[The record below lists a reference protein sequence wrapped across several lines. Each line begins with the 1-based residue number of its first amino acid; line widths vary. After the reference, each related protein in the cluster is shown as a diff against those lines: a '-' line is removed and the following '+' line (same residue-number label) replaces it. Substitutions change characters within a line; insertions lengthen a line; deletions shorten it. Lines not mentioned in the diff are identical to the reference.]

1 MMRSAHPAVYGKI
14 HVEFNSNIAF
24 KAVMPVPHTAA
35 DSYENLRMN
44 HRPYIDRTAFIVSV
58 MTSGSPRNVITLP
71 PHSGKTLLLDTLKTF
86 LEANPAAPGDT
97 SHQRTFFTGLKVMG
111 DQPFCDAFMGQLPV
125 LSISLRTVAGFSFD
139 TALAALI
146 NVIVS
151 LAAEHD
157 ALLQSPRLSDDDKR
171 YLQRCLSRK
180 YLQDPSHV
188 MVVKKFLS
196 RMTTFLAKH
205 YDRRVV
211 LLIDDWDVPLQA
223 AADAGYYPLMLDFLQ
238 SFLAFLESSSPIKIR
253 GLPIL
258 RKTVLMGSRPV
269 SLGHFFSDSQYFDD
283 SPLRF

>member
-1 MMRSAHPAVYGKI
+1 MMRSAHPTVYGKI

-86 LEANPAAPGDT
+86 LEMNPTALGDT
-97 SHQRTFFTGLKVMG
+97 SHQRTFFTGLKVTG
-111 DQPFCDAFMGQLPV
+111 DQPFCDAFMGQFPV
-125 LSISLRTVAGFSFD
+125 LSISLRTVAGSSLE

-151 LAAEHD
+151 LAAEHNT
-157 ALLQSPRLSDDDKR
+157 LLQSPRLSEDDKR
-171 YLQRCLSRK
+171 YLQRCLSRE

-211 LLIDDWDVPLQA
+211 ILIDDWDVPLQA

-269 SLGHFFSDSQYFDD
+269 SLGHFFSDSHYFDN